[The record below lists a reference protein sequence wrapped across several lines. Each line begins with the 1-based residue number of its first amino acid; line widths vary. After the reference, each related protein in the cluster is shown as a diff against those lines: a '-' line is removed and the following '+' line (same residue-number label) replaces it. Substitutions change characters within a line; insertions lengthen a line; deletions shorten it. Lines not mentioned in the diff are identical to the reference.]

1 MVEEEVLA
9 KVDVWLDVVS
19 LVLWSFNF
27 KFVFKITLNI
37 VYIMQNCVLWKIHK
51 KIKKFEKNDLRKLEH
66 KCTSSMRL

>member
-19 LVLWSFNF
+19 VVLWSF

-37 VYIMQNCVLWKIHK
+37 VYIMQNRVLWKKHK
-51 KIKKFEKNDLRKLEH
+51 KIKNVWKEWLA
-66 KCTSSMRL
+66 